1 MIRTTDI
8 TNITDI
14 LGIGVERY
22 AHGQYAP
29 GNHQIRFVGEKL
41 FASYLIRSRFD
52 RQPAWSNSQ
61 YVDGDGD
68 NVVELSIRSSI
79 TIIVGLWLTLYQVT
93 YLEIDG
99 EVIFDKR

>member
-14 LGIGVERY
+14 LDMGVERY

-29 GNHQIRFVGEKL
+29 GSHQIRFVGEKI
-41 FASYLIRSRFD
+41 FAFYIERSRFG
-52 RQPAWSNSQ
+52 RVYSNRSD

-68 NVVELSIRSSI
+68 NVVEFALGGAL
-79 TIIVGLWLTLYQVT
+79 TAVTKLWLTLYHVT

-99 EVIFDKR
+99 EVIFDRR

>member
-14 LGIGVERY
+14 LGIGVEHY

-41 FASYLIRSRFD
+41 FAFYIVRPRFGRVYFNRSD
-52 RQPAWSNSQ
+52 

-68 NVVELSIRSSI
+68 NVVELALDS
-79 TIIVGLWLTLYQVT
+79 TLYIVTNLWLTLYHVT